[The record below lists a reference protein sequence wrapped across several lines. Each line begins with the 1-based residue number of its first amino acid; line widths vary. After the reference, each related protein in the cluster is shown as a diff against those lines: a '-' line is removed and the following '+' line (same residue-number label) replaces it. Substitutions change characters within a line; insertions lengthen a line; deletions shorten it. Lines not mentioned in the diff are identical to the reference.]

1 MEIVQILSGALTL
14 ISCKE
19 TIRSSDG
26 RAKRA
31 AALSRGQRMSTTN
44 HHLTRTTP
52 SQDKAQALIDVEGL
66 GKRYHVRQSFSG
78 RRSLVQAFRNINLR
92 IFPAKTL
99 ALIGESGAGKS
110 TLGRC
115 LAFLER
121 PTRGTIWFEG
131 RRVTGLKKSD
141 LSPLRRR
148 VQLVFQDPT
157 SALNPRMTAE
167 EIIAE
172 PLAIQ
177 KEGTRTEWHERAA
190 QLIEQVGLPRSWL
203 AKRPLEFS
211 AGQRQRLAIARA
223 LALEPML
230 LVVDEAWSG
239 LDLLNQDLILRLF
252 ARLQATRSLAYL
264 YISPDLELV
273 SRYSDQVAVMY
284 QGEIVEQKPTRD
296 LFAHPEH
303 PYTRELLAA
312 MPPIESIYR
321 ERFG

>member
-1 MEIVQILSGALTL
+1 
-14 ISCKE
+14 
-19 TIRSSDG
+19 
-26 RAKRA
+26 
-31 AALSRGQRMSTTN
+31 
-44 HHLTRTTP
+44 
-52 SQDKAQALIDVEGL
+52 
-66 GKRYHVRQSFSG
+66 
-78 RRSLVQAFRNINLR
+78 
-92 IFPAKTL
+92 
-99 ALIGESGAGKS
+99 
-110 TLGRC
+110 
-115 LAFLER
+115 
-121 PTRGTIWFEG
+121 
-131 RRVTGLKKSD
+131 
-141 LSPLRRR
+141 
-148 VQLVFQDPT
+148 
-157 SALNPRMTAE
+157 MTAE

>member
-1 MEIVQILSGALTL
+1 
-14 ISCKE
+14 
-19 TIRSSDG
+19 
-26 RAKRA
+26 
-31 AALSRGQRMSTTN
+31 MSTAN
-44 HHLTRTTP
+44 HHSAGGAP
-52 SQDKAQALIDVEGL
+52 SQNKAQALVDVEGL
-66 GKRYHVRQSFSG
+66 GKQYVGRQSFSG
-78 RRSLVQAFRNINLR
+78 RRSIVQAFENINLR

-121 PTRGTIWFEG
+121 PTWGTIWFEG
-131 RRVTGLKKSD
+131 RRVSGLKEND

-157 SALNPRMTAE
+157 SAFNPRMTAE

-177 KEGTRTEWHERAA
+177 KEGTRTELRERTRR
-190 QLIEQVGLPRSWL
+190 LIEQVGLPASWL
-203 AKRPLEFS
+203 DKRPLEFS

-223 LALEPML
+223 LALEPTL
-230 LVVDEAWSG
+230 LIVDEAWSG
-239 LDLLNQDLILRLF
+239 LDLLNQGLILRLF
-252 ARLQATRSLAYL
+252 ARLQADRALAYL
-264 YISPDLELV
+264 YISPDLQLV

-284 QGEIVEQKPTRD
+284 RGEIVEQKATGD

-303 PYTRELLAA
+303 PYTQELLAA